1 MHTEWQESLNLFTAN
16 ATAMHKAFP
25 WRNDGAN
32 RLAALACARQGKAVD
47 AEAVRRCLVLIKES
61 TNAFSGFRGDMQV
74 YLAARLSLHA
84 DPGAFFSEAQRA
96 HDLLKA
102 AKFSAMNYRAIAAM
116 QLAELCDPARFDEIA
131 ARAKAF
137 YDGMK
142 RDHFWLTGND
152 DTIVCVLLALSNLSV
167 DDGLFRMEGL
177 YQQFKPSFN
186 GRNNLQA
193 LAQVLTLG
201 GEGAADRLLPLDAAL
216 KAIKTRMDQAFTLP
230 ALGVLAL
237 LSAPAEEIAATLREM
252 EKYLHAQKG
261 FGSFVVG
268 KQLRLLYA
276 AGLLLREPI
285 EGLPAGVF
293 DALVVGST
301 ITQQMHQ
308 AAAVDVVMP

>member
-1 MHTEWQESLNLFTAN
+1 MN
-16 ATAMHKAFP
+16 AAAMHKAFP

-47 AEAVRRCLVLIKES
+47 VEAVRRCLVLIKES
-61 TNAFSGFRGDMQV
+61 TGAFSGFRGDMQV
-74 YLAARLSLHA
+74 YLAALLSLQA
-84 DPGAFFSEAQRA
+84 DPGALFSEAQRA

-116 QLAELCDPARFDEIA
+116 QLAELGDPARFEETA

-142 RDHFWLTGND
+142 RDHFWLTGHD
-152 DTIVCVLLALSNLSV
+152 DTLFCVLLALSNLSV

-177 YQQFKPSFN
+177 YQRFKPSFS
-186 GRNNLQA
+186 GRSNLQA

-201 GEGAADRLLPLDAAL
+201 SEGAAERVLPLDAAL
-216 KAIKTRMDQAFTLP
+216 KAVKTRMDQAYTLP

-237 LSAPAEEIAATLREM
+237 LPAPADEMAQELREM
-252 EKYLHAQKG
+252 EAYLHAQKG
-261 FGSFVVG
+261 FGSFVVD

-285 EGLPAGVF
+285 KGLAAGVF
-293 DALVVGST
+293 DALVVGGT
-301 ITQQMHQ
+301 IAQQLHK